1 MILPS
6 DIPDDLALLDAFINQ
21 HESGQNL
28 KAGTAAQI
36 YWHDDQERR
45 QTDYAIVY
53 LHGFKASHPEGDPT
67 HRKIADYLGA
77 NLYLSRL
84 FGHGKHSD
92 KPFLH
97 LTENKLIESA
107 QNALA
112 IGRQIGKKV
121 IIMGC
126 STGASLGLYLAAQP
140 SLQDQIAALI
150 LYSPLIR
157 FYGFSDKMLKYAF
170 IRNLLRFVPGKSYEL
185 QSPHTTEAEDRIWN
199 PTYTLQG
206 VLALGNFVERFMH
219 AELFSNV
226 NCPVFTGYYYK
237 NSQQQ
242 DKVVSVPAIKEMIN
256 QLGTK
261 QSAIYSSNFPNAKSH
276 VICSAL
282 TSQSVPNVIKK
293 TMYFLKNIAVHEDS
307 EKPSHK
313 TI

>member
-1 MILPS
+1 MILPAN
-6 DIPDDLALLDAFINQ
+6 IPDDLTKLDAFISR
-21 HESGQNL
+21 HESGKEL
-28 KAGTAAQI
+28 KEDTAAQI
-36 YWHDDQERR
+36 YWHNDPKKQ

-53 LHGFKASHPEGDPT
+53 LHGFKASHPEGNPT
-67 HRKIADYLGA
+67 HRKVADYLGA

-84 FGHGKHSD
+84 YDHGKRSK

-97 LTENKLIESA
+97 LTEDKLIESA
-107 QNALA
+107 RNTLA
-112 IGRQIGKKV
+112 IGRKVGKKV

-140 SLQDQIAALI
+140 DLQGQIAALI

-157 FYGFSDKMLKYAF
+157 FYGFTDKMLKYSF
-170 IRNLLRFVPGKSYEL
+170 IRTLLGFVPGKSYQL
-185 QSPHTTEAEDRIWN
+185 QSPATTKAEDRIWN
-199 PTYTLQG
+199 PTYALQG
-206 VLALGNFVERFMH
+206 VLALGNFVEKYMH
-219 AELFSNV
+219 EKLFSNIS
-226 NCPVFTGYYYK
+226 CPVFTGYYYK

-282 TSQSVPNVIKK
+282 TSKSVPAVIKK
-293 TMYFLKNIAVHEDS
+293 TTHFLKNIAVHEDS
-307 EKPSHK
+307 EKLPHK